1 MIPISGVALYCV
13 IGLYKD
19 GSFNQV
25 VDMIFKHRLALISC
39 QQEMSA
45 CQQLG

>member
-1 MIPISGVALYCV
+1 MISIICLAFYCV
-13 IGLYKD
+13 LGLYKD
-19 GSFNQV
+19 GSFNLV

-45 CQQLG
+45 CKQLG

>member
-1 MIPISGVALYCV
+1 MIPISGVAFYCV
-13 IGLYKD
+13 LGLYKD
-19 GSFNQV
+19 GSFNLV
-25 VDMIFKHRLALISC
+25 VDMSFKHRLALIFC